1 MDLLGG
7 YGSDDSD
14 SSSASNSSK
23 IPVQSE
29 AIISKSQSS
38 NEVQVSK
45 KGKKLLRLN
54 AVLPPEILD
63 RLTKGAASDTDSDD
77 DGDEIATVNKPERIN
92 NGTKKKDITIGSST
106 AADNGLNS
114 LLTDLSG
121 FTPSVVVAKK
131 GEQKEEKLGM
141 AFMTVSTSVSRK
153 KRNAP
158 SHVVDIHQSLNNDN
172 KGSKEIV
179 VEDVDSDSEDE
190 TPSQNTSLKQTEGKD
205 KVEPIFPSKPSSHIR
220 RTVPRPPSGL
230 SAGMKMKRPINATP
244 IPSNYN
250 STLISSSPA
259 ASEERNRVLQNEQQ
273 EVRLPQKKRSKK
285 EIEKALRAGNLDS
298 VNEYTQKIESISSN
312 NPNQQQIL
320 ASSGLSEGGSS
331 FGTAGLERY
340 IPSEGASIKQGGLS
354 GKMKGKHQIHALVSS
369 AAKYEAEQR
378 RMNAM
383 GTNKGKSS
391 RADAKKKYGW

>member
-14 SSSASNSSK
+14 DSLASDSPK
-23 IPVQSE
+23 LPVQSD
-29 AIISKSQSS
+29 AINSKRQESK
-38 NEVQVSK
+38 EVQVSK

-77 DGDEIATVNKPERIN
+77 DGDENPTLNKREGKNAI
-92 NGTKKKDITIGSST
+92 KKKDITIGLGSSS
-106 AADNGLNS
+106 AADNELNS

-121 FTPSVVVAKK
+121 FTPSAVVKK
-131 GEQKEEKLGM
+131 GEEKEEKLGM
-141 AFMTVSTSVSRK
+141 AFMTVSTSGSRK

-158 SHVVDIHQSLNNDN
+158 SDVVDIHQS
-172 KGSKEIV
+172 SKKIV

-190 TPSQNTSLKQTEGKD
+190 TPSQNKSLRQAEEKD
-205 KVEPIFPSKPSSHIR
+205 KTEPLFPSKPSSPIR

-230 SAGMKMKRPINATP
+230 SVGMKRPINATP
-244 IPSNYN
+244 MPSNYN
-250 STLISSSPA
+250 SSLISSA
-259 ASEERNRVLQNEQQ
+259 ASEETNRAQQNEQE
-273 EVRLPQKKRSKK
+273 EVRPPQKKRSKK

-298 VNEYTQKIESISSN
+298 VNEYTQKIDSISSN
-312 NPNQQQIL
+312 SPNEQQIL

-331 FGTAGLERY
+331 FGTSGLERY

>member
-14 SSSASNSSK
+14 DSSASDSAK
-23 IPVQSE
+23 LPVQSD
-29 AIISKSQSS
+29 ATISKRQELK
-38 NEVQVSK
+38 EVVSK

-54 AVLPPEILD
+54 AVLPPDILD

-77 DGDEIATVNKPERIN
+77 DEEGRTKLNKRE
-92 NGTKKKDITIGSST
+92 GKKFVKKKDITIGLGSSS

-121 FTPSVVVAKK
+121 FTPSVVVKK
-131 GEQKEEKLGM
+131 GEEKEEKLGM

-153 KRNAP
+153 KRNEP
-158 SHVVDIHQSLNNDN
+158 SDVVDIHQSLNTNN
-172 KGSKEIV
+172 KASKKIV
-179 VEDVDSDSEDE
+179 VEDVDSDSEGE
-190 TPSQNTSLKQTEGKD
+190 TPSQNRSLTQAEEKD
-205 KVEPIFPSKPSSHIR
+205 KAEPLFTSKPSSYIR

-230 SAGMKMKRPINATP
+230 SAGMKRPINATP
-244 IPSNYN
+244 MPSNYN
-250 STLISSSPA
+250 STLNPSAPSA
-259 ASEERNRVLQNEQQ
+259 ERDRGQQYEQQ
-273 EVRLPQKKRSKK
+273 EVQLPQKKRSKK

-312 NPNQQQIL
+312 TPNEQQIL
-320 ASSGLSEGGSS
+320 ASSGLSEGGNS
-331 FGTAGLERY
+331 FGTSGLERY